1 MQQRAVVFCSM
12 VLIALS
18 FLFAGSS
25 VLFAQQ
31 EVINKRKALMSA
43 NSKDVKAI
51 AEAAKEKDYAT
62 VELKAKEI
70 MESLDTVANL
80 FPKGSTSE
88 KSRAHPDIWVKT
100 DEFKNRLVDAR
111 KAAEGLSK
119 AATAK
124 NDAEV
129 NVKVKELGTNT
140 REGTCGACHK
150 MFRTDF
156 RKDS

>member
-1 MQQRAVVFCSM
+1 MRQRTVVLT

-25 VLFAQQ
+25 VLLAQQ
-31 EVINKRKALMSA
+31 EVINKRKALMSQ
-43 NSKDVKAI
+43 NSKDAKAI
-51 AEAAKEKDYAT
+51 ENAAKEKDYAT

-70 MESLDTVANL
+70 MGNLDTAANL

-100 DEFKNRLVDAR
+100 DEFKNRLMDAR

-119 AATAK
+119 AAVAK
-124 NDAEV
+124 NEAEV
-129 NVKVKELGTNT
+129 NTKVKELGST
-140 REGTCGACHK
+140 REGACGACHK

-156 RKDS
+156 RKDK